1 LVTDRANESELM
13 KQGVINKDYY
23 ANDANNQGANAFNL
37 DKFKAN
43 DPELE
48 SYVNKQRFNKN
59 LVLELLMQEYKQQI
73 EMQLLV

>member
-1 LVTDRANESELM
+1 M

-37 DKFKAN
+37 DKFKSN

-48 SYVNKQRFNKN
+48 SYVNKQRLQQKSGIKTSNAK
-59 LVLELLMQEYKQQI
+59 EYKLQI
-73 EMQLLV
+73 EMQLLVFSN